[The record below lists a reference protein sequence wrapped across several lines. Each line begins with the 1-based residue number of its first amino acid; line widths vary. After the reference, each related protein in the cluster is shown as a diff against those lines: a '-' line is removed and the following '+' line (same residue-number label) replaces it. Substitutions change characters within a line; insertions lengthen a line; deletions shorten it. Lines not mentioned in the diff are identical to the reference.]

1 MSKKNKTF
9 IIAEA
14 GVNHNG
20 SFELAK
26 QLVDKAIWA
35 GADCIKFQTFNS
47 KNLVSKN
54 AQKAEYQK
62 KTTDSSESQLEMLKK
77 LELSKEE
84 FIELRDYCNQNGIMF
99 LSTPFD
105 LESIDF
111 LASIGVKTWKIPSG
125 EITNYPFLRAI
136 GKRKESV
143 IMSTGMCTLDEVR
156 EALNVLK
163 KFGTTDITLLHCT
176 TEYPAPYDS
185 VNLKAMLTLQNEFGY
200 RVGYSDHTNGIE
212 IPIAAIVMG
221 ATVIEKHFTLDKNM
235 EGPDHKASLEPKE
248 LKQMVQSIR
257 NVEVALGN
265 GIKQPS
271 DAEKKNIAIARK
283 SIVAACNIKKGE
295 VFTDN
300 NLTAKRP
307 GNGISPMSWNN
318 LLGTKA
324 IRDFM
329 TDELIEV

>member
-1 MSKKNKTF
+1 MKKNKTF

-26 QLVDKAIWA
+26 QLVDKAVWA

-84 FIELRDYCNQNGIMF
+84 FIELRDYCNQKGIMF

-143 IMSTGMCTLDEVR
+143 IMSTGMCSLEEVR
-156 EALNVLK
+156 DSLKVLK
-163 KFGTTDITLLHCT
+163 EFGTTDITLLHCT

-200 RVGYSDHTNGIE
+200 KVGYSDHTNGIE
-212 IPIAAIVMG
+212 IPVAAIAMG
-221 ATVIEKHFTLDKNM
+221 ATVIEKHFTLDKTM
-235 EGPDHKASLEPKE
+235 EGPDHKASLEPEE
-248 LKQMVQSIR
+248 LRQMVLSIR
-257 NVEVALGN
+257 NVEAAIGD

-271 DAEKKNIAIARK
+271 DAEKKNIVIARK
-283 SIVAACNIKKGE
+283 SIVAACDIKKGE
-295 VFTDN
+295 VFTEN

-307 GNGISPMSWNN
+307 GNGISPMQWEKI
-318 LLGTKA
+318 LGKSA
-324 IRDFM
+324 IKDFE
-329 TDELIEV
+329 TDEMIEV

>member
-1 MSKKNKTF
+1 MSKKKTF

-26 QLVDKAIWA
+26 QLVDKAVWA

-84 FIELRDYCNQNGIMF
+84 FIELRDYCNQKGIMF

-111 LASIGVKTWKIPSG
+111 LASIGVKIWKVPSG

-143 IMSTGMCTLDEVR
+143 IMSTGMCSLEEVR
-156 EALNVLK
+156 DSLKVLK
-163 KFGTTDITLLHCT
+163 EFGTTDITLLHCT

-200 RVGYSDHTNGIE
+200 KVGYSDHTNGIE
-212 IPIAAIVMG
+212 IPVAAIAMG
-221 ATVIEKHFTLDKNM
+221 ATVIEKHFTLDKTM
-235 EGPDHKASLEPKE
+235 EGPDHKASLEPEE
-248 LKQMVQSIR
+248 LRQMVLSIR
-257 NVEVALGN
+257 NVEAAIGD

-283 SIVAACNIKKGE
+283 SIVAACDIKKGE
-295 VFTDN
+295 VFTEN

-307 GNGISPMSWNN
+307 GNGISPMQWEKI
-318 LLGTKA
+318 LGKSA
-324 IRDFM
+324 IKDFE
-329 TDELIEV
+329 TDEMIEV

>member
-1 MSKKNKTF
+1 MKKNKTF

-26 QLVDKAIWA
+26 QLVDKAVWA

-84 FIELRDYCNQNGIMF
+84 FIELRDYCNQKGIMF

-136 GKRKESV
+136 GKRKKSV
-143 IMSTGMCTLDEVR
+143 IMSTGMCTIDEVHD
-156 EALNVLK
+156 AVNVLK
-163 KFGTTDITLLHCT
+163 SFGTTDITLLHCT

-185 VNLKAMLTLQNEFGY
+185 VNLKAMLTLQKEFGY
-200 RVGYSDHTNGIE
+200 KVGYSDHTNGIE
-212 IPIAAIVMG
+212 IPVAAVAMG
-221 ATVIEKHFTLDKNM
+221 ASVIEKHFTLDKTM
-235 EGPDHKASLEPKE
+235 EGPDHKASLEPEE
-248 LKQMVQSIR
+248 LRQMVLSIR
-257 NVEVALGN
+257 NVEAAIGD

-271 DAEKKNIAIARK
+271 EAEKKNIAIARK
-283 SIVAACNIKKGE
+283 SIVAACDIKKGE
-295 VFTDN
+295 EFTEN

-307 GNGISPMSWNN
+307 GNGISPMQWDKI
-318 LLGTKA
+318 LGTKA
-324 IRDFM
+324 IRDYM